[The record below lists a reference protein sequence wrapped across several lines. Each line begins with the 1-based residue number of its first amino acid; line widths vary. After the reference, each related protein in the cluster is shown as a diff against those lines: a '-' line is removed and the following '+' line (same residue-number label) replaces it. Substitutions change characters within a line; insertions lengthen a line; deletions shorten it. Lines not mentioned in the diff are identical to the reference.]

1 MFDLQIEPFEF
12 DYEMEEEWET
22 GSPNR
27 SSPSY
32 IKWMQGSLN
41 QILGLKLATDG
52 DLGAQTRSAIR
63 SFQQKQGLKADGI
76 VGAQTEAAIKA
87 ALSGAGVPGA
97 CDVLNDFEFDKDTV
111 RPIQQP
117 KLIEIARKIS
127 ASQTGAQPIGSI
139 QLNRPYGPGRPS
151 ELQS

>member
-1 MFDLQIEPFEF
+1 MIDRSEGRWRMFDLQIEPFEF

-63 SFQQKQGLKADGI
+63 SFQQKQGLKVMVSWAR
-76 VGAQTEAAIKA
+76 
-87 ALSGAGVPGA
+87 
-97 CDVLNDFEFDKDTV
+97 
-111 RPIQQP
+111 RP
-117 KLIEIARKIS
+117 KR
-127 ASQTGAQPIGSI
+127 
-139 QLNRPYGPGRPS
+139 
-151 ELQS
+151 QSRLR

>member
-1 MFDLQIEPFEF
+1 M
-12 DYEMEEEWET
+12 
-22 GSPNR
+22 
-27 SSPSY
+27 
-32 IKWMQGSLN
+32 
-41 QILGLKLATDG
+41 
-52 DLGAQTRSAIR
+52 
-63 SFQQKQGLKADGI
+63 
-76 VGAQTEAAIKA
+76 GAQTEAAIKA

-139 QLNRPYGPGRPS
+139 PLIGHTDPVGPASYDLELGRRRAEQVRARLS
-151 ELQS
+151 ELIDQAQRGLAQQIAFTVKIARPNAAHLQ